1 MKMNKVELLNKRLE
15 EIGKNIS
22 ETEGGV
28 AFIAL
33 GSVGE
38 EVARMDEY
46 SDLDFFCVVENGYKE
61 RFIKNID
68 WLEKSGKVAYKF
80 LNTVDG
86 YKLMYEDGVFCE
98 FAVFDLNE
106 IERQHID
113 DGRYIWKREWYN
125 KNILDK
131 KPVVKQDIDLNWI
144 AGEIM
149 TNLYVGLCRFNR
161 GEKMSAFRFIQNYPI
176 DRLME
181 LAEKIY
187 VEEPTFKDKYSRDR
201 RIEKRYP
208 EFCKRTSEFMQG
220 VEKSKESAVAI
231 LKFLEEHVEINQK
244 MKEEILKLCR

>member
-1 MKMNKVELLNKRLE
+1 MDKVELLKKRLQ
-15 EIGKNIS
+15 EIGKS
-22 ETEGGV
+22 VSQTEGGL
-28 AFIAL
+28 AFIGL
-33 GSVGE
+33 GSAGE
-38 EVARMDEY
+38 EIDRMDEY

-68 WLEKSGKVAYKF
+68 WLEKCGAVAYKF

-98 FAVFDLNE
+98 FAVFDRNE

-113 DGRYIWKREWYN
+113 DGEYIWKRDDFN
-125 KNILDK
+125 KNIRDK
-131 KPVVKQDIDLNWI
+131 KPLVKQEIDLNWI

-161 GEKMSAFRFIQNYPI
+161 GEKISAFRFIQSYPI

-187 VEEPTFKDKYSRDR
+187 VEEPTYKDKYSRER

-208 EFCKRTSEFMQG
+208 EFCQRTSEFMQG
-220 VEKSKESAVAI
+220 VEKSKESAMAI
-231 LKFLEEHVEINQK
+231 MKFLEEHVEINQK

>member
-1 MKMNKVELLNKRLE
+1 MNKVELLNKRLE

-98 FAVFDLNE
+98 FAC
-106 IERQHID
+106 I
-113 DGRYIWKREWYN
+113 
-125 KNILDK
+125 
-131 KPVVKQDIDLNWI
+131 
-144 AGEIM
+144 
-149 TNLYVGLCRFNR
+149 
-161 GEKMSAFRFIQNYPI
+161 
-176 DRLME
+176 
-181 LAEKIY
+181 
-187 VEEPTFKDKYSRDR
+187 
-201 RIEKRYP
+201 
-208 EFCKRTSEFMQG
+208 
-220 VEKSKESAVAI
+220 
-231 LKFLEEHVEINQK
+231 
-244 MKEEILKLCR
+244 